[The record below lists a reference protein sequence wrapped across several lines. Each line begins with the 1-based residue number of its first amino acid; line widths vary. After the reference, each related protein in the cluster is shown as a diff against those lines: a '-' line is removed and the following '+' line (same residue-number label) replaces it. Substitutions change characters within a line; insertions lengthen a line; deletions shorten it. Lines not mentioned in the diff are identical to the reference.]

1 VGTRK
6 WLRLWFSCSH
16 ARSLLKG
23 KRAVAECSEDYR
35 MAVWPG
41 IVAGLTAGFGGC
53 SIVRWFLQ
61 GSRGWLLL
69 GAYLLIL
76 ALVMFIGWRGRYKH
90 GTIKTY

>member
-1 VGTRK
+1 
-6 WLRLWFSCSH
+6 
-16 ARSLLKG
+16 
-23 KRAVAECSEDYR
+23 

-41 IVAGLTAGFGGC
+41 IVAGPTAGFGGC

-90 GTIKTY
+90 GTIKTF